1 MKSLKGLVVS
11 LIVTAGGAGFSAKA
25 PGTVGTLVGVL
36 IVFLTRDWSGFAFG
50 AFSLVLFFSGW
61 WASLEWSRNTGL
73 SDSQRIVVDEVL
85 GYFVATALLP
95 REPLVL
101 ATQFV
106 LFRFFD
112 VLKPPPVRQI
122 DQWGKRFSI
131 GPLQSLGV
139 ILDDLAAGA
148 LALGAGLALRSFHL
162 LP

>member
-1 MKSLKGLVVS
+1 MKTLKGFLVS
-11 LIVTAGGAGFSAKA
+11 FLVTAGGAGFSAKA

-36 IVFLTRDWSGFAFG
+36 IVFLTRDWSSLAFG
-50 AFSLVLFFSGW
+50 GFSVALFLSGW

-73 SDSQRIVVDEVL
+73 SDSQRIVIDEVL
-85 GYFVATALLP
+85 GYFVATAFLP

-101 ATQFV
+101 GVQFL

-112 VLKPPPVRQI
+112 VLKPPPIRQI
-122 DQWGKRFSI
+122 DQWGKRFPI
-131 GPLQSLGV
+131 GLIQSLGV

-148 LALGAGLALRSFHL
+148 LALGVGLALRSSHL